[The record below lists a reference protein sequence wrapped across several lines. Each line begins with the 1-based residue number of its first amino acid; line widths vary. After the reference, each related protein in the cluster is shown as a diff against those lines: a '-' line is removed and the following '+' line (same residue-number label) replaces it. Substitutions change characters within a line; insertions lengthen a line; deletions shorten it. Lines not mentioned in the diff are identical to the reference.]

1 MSVKTSCRTALLRL
15 CAALAFVLST
25 TTASAYTERNLLTGR
40 ADLETLKAALVADR
54 AWVPYP
60 AYADRQGWADFL
72 GEYRDDYIRRGEKRL
87 DYEWRVVRATDYLEF
102 ERSGN
107 RDVMESPL
115 ESNNRAIADL
125 LLAELAEGKGRFT
138 DQLINGVFQAC
149 EMTSWAL
156 AAHLVVQ
163 PTHRALPAYDY
174 PVIDLVSGDMGA
186 LLSWTYYFMHEA
198 FDRVDPEIS
207 RRLRHELQ
215 VRIMDP
221 YVENDAFWW
230 MGRNYRGQMLNNWNP
245 WCNSNVLATFLLME
259 DDRDRLARGVRLTM
273 ESVDKFLNYI
283 KADGGCEEG
292 PSYWGHAAGKTLDYL
307 ELLAQATDGKVNVW
321 DEPLVRHMG
330 EYISRSYV
338 GNGWVVN
345 FADASAKGDGD
356 APLIYRFGKAVGSNL
371 LIQHAAADADRDWRE
386 DDNNYSLFYKYIAL
400 SHLNE
405 IRGEAKKH
413 RSMEKPSF
421 TVLRNTGIALYRE
434 KDTVFAIKGGNNG
447 ESHNHNDAGSII
459 LYKDGCPCLI
469 DIGVETYT
477 KKTFSEARYT
487 LFPMRSTYHNL
498 VNFPPLEQHAGKMFR
513 ARILQMDERI
523 TSLDLTDAY
532 ESGNG
537 LRKYIRT
544 ALFDREAGRIT
555 ITEDF
560 DSDKQAVLSLIST
573 EKPEYSERS
582 IVWSTFRADFNT
594 VSKFSLDAIS
604 IMDKRLRKA
613 WPETIYR
620 TLAVLPHTAEWT
632 ISFSGGNE

>member
-1 MSVKTSCRTALLRL
+1 MEGLID
-15 CAALAFVLST
+15 
-25 TTASAYTERNLLTGR
+25 SAIGR
-40 ADLETLKAALVADR
+40 D
-54 AWVPYP
+54 
-60 AYADRQGWADFL
+60 AYAGRLSFPAASIESLPDAVRNSLIETAEEELKHGFPYL
-72 GEYRDDYIRRGEKRL
+72 PLSFYRDFSRPGSRENYEKPYFQKRKL
-87 DYEWRVVRATDYLEF
+87 L
-102 ERSGN
+102 S
-107 RDVMESPL
+107 
-115 ESNNRAIADL
+115 DL
-125 LLAELAEGKGRFT
+125 AVAEAAEGNGRFIQAIEEGIWSMLSEPVWT
-138 DQLINGVFQAC
+138 IPAHNTYTRDAEQLD
-149 EMTSWAL
+149 T
-156 AAHLVVQ
+156 
-163 PTHRALPAYDY
+163 P
-174 PVIDLVSGDMGA
+174 
-186 LLSWTYYFMHEA
+186 LLSRPILDLFQCETG
-198 FDRVDPEIS
+198 EILAITISMLGS
-207 RRLRHELQ
+207 RLSPAIVSNTEITLRN
-215 VRIMDP
+215 RILEP
-221 YVENDAFWW
+221 YITDHFWW
-230 MGRNYRGQMLNNWNP
+230 MGNDGPVNNWAL
-245 WCNSNVLATFLLME
+245 WCTQNVLLSV
-259 DDRDRLARGVRLTM
+259 LAIEL
-273 ESVDKFLNYI
+273 SDKERTAILRKAVSPLDLYI
-283 KADGGCEEG
+283 DSYPDDGGCDEG
-292 PSYWGHAAGKTLDYL
+292 ASYYHAAATALWGCLHIIGESTGKDLS
-307 ELLAQATDGKVNVW
+307 AVFHHPKIKA
-321 DEPLVRHMG
+321 MA
-330 EYISRSYV
+330 EYIEKVHVKDDTYL
-338 GNGWVVN
+338 N
-345 FADASAKGDGD
+345 FADCSPRAGHLTAREY
-356 APLIYRFGKAVGSNL
+356 LFGKAVGSNL
-371 LIQHAAADADRDWRE
+371 LMQHAAADADRDWRE

-421 TVLRNTGIALYRE
+421 TVLRNTGIAIYRE

-532 ESGNG
+532 ESRNG

-594 VSKFSLDAIS
+594 VSEFSLDAIS